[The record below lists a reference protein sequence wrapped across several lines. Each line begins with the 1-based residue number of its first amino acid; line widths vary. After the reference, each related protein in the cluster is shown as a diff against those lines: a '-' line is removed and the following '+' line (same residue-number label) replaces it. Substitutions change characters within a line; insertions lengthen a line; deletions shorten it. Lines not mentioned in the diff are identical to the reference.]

1 LIDST
6 FLLLI
11 AAAIALDVIY
21 IVVRRRAKRAGPASP
36 PSATTRSAPSRR
48 PLSLDVGLFI
58 AAALVFLITRL
69 IALDRWPIYFF
80 TDEAINAVRAAEFLS
95 NGLRDGHGVFLPTY
109 FQNEQYI
116 SLSTSVYAQ
125 VIPTALFGFSVF
137 VTRAVVVLITL
148 SGTLA
153 VGLIL
158 RDMFK
163 LRFWWIGPLLLSIT
177 PAWFLHTRTAFEHP
191 LWVAFYAWFLYFY
204 LRYRTGQPRH
214 LITTIIFGALSFYSY
229 NGGQLGVVLTSLLLL
244 IVDARYHWRTLRA
257 SPKLLIAAAGTV
269 IIAALPY
276 LRFYLQH
283 TDETVQ
289 HLRLLDSYW
298 TQPLPLSEK
307 LGRLI
312 QEYWN
317 GLRPDYW
324 FAPDNGRDL
333 IRHQMK
339 GYAQLPIFTLPFFVL
354 GLVLTLKRF
363 RLPSSRVVLIALLV
377 APVGGVLVA
386 ANILRDLVFVI
397 PATLLTSIGLIAV
410 LEWLTERFRLTR
422 RTAAEARSPG
432 ASPAQRAGYD
442 GAYRAVALSS
452 FAIITIINGV
462 MLYDATVNGP
472 TWYDNYGLTGLQ
484 YGGQAVFEEA
494 QNYLDT
500 HPGAE
505 VWIAPTWINGPDAIK
520 QFFAPADPRIK
531 YFDLDAV
538 LHQPY
543 TIDSLLM
550 VLTHDDYQRAIDS
563 GIFTTMAIER
573 TLPYPDHTPGFY
585 FVRLAYSPQA
595 AAIWAAERE
604 ARSRLVADTAVIA
617 GQTVTVTHS
626 PIDVGPI
633 QNIFD
638 GDPQTL
644 IRTADVNPAVIE
656 IEFSPPRTLSGV
668 RVSTGSM
675 EVALTAEVSIG
686 GDTRPGRYSGTFT
699 ELPADPTVELDFDQP
714 YAITRL
720 RLEIKDPRAT
730 DRANIHVREI
740 EFK

>member
-1 LIDST
+1 VLIDAT

-11 AAAIALDVIY
+11 AAAIVLDVIF

-36 PSATTRSAPSRR
+36 QSATPRPASGRR
-48 PLSLDVGLFI
+48 PLSLDTGLFG
-58 AAALVFLITRL
+58 ATALIFLITRL
-69 IALDRWPIYFF
+69 VALDRWPIYFF

-95 NGLRDGHGVFLPTY
+95 NGLRDSHGLFLPTY
-109 FQNEQYI
+109 FQNEQYL
-116 SLSTSVYAQ
+116 SLSLSVYAQ

-214 LITTIIFGALSFYSY
+214 LITAIIFGALSFYSY
-229 NGGQLGVVLTSLLLL
+229 QGGQLGVVLTGLLLL
-244 IVDARYHWRTLRA
+244 IADARYHWRTLRA
-257 SPKLLIAAAGTV
+257 SPKLLIATV
-269 IIAALPY
+269 STAIIAALPY
-276 LRFYLQH
+276 LRFYAQH
-283 TDETVQ
+283 ADEVAQ

-307 LGRLI
+307 LGRMI

-324 FAPDNGRDL
+324 FAPDSGRDL

-354 GLVLTLKRF
+354 GLILTLKRF
-363 RLPSSRVVLIALLV
+363 RAPASRVVLIALLV
-377 APVGGVLVA
+377 APIGGVLVA
-386 ANILRDLVFVI
+386 ANVLRDLVFVI
-397 PATLLTSIGLIAV
+397 PATILTSIGVIAV
-410 LEWLTERFRLTR
+410 LEWLTKRW
-422 RTAAEARSPG
+422 P
-432 ASPAQRAGYD
+432 
-442 GAYRAVALSS
+442 YRAVALSA
-452 FAIITIINGV
+452 FATLTIISSI

-484 YGGQAVFEEA
+484 YGGQAVLAEA
-494 QNYLDT
+494 RNYLDA
-500 HPGAE
+500 HPDSE
-505 VWIAPTWINGPDAIK
+505 VWIAPTWMNGPDAIK
-520 QFFAPADPRIK
+520 QFFAPDDPRIK
-531 YFDLDAV
+531 FFDLDAI

-543 TIDSLLM
+543 TINSLLM
-550 VLTHDDYQRAIDS
+550 VLTRDDYQRVIDS
-563 GIFTTMAIER
+563 GVFTTTDIER

-595 AAIWAAERE
+595 SAIWAAEQE
-604 ARSRLVADTAVIA
+604 SRSRLVADTAVIA

-626 PIDVGPI
+626 PIDIGSI
-633 QNIFD
+633 QDVFD

-644 IRTADVNPAVIE
+644 IRTAKANPAVIE
-656 IEFSPPRTLSGV
+656 IEFSPPRTLAGV
-668 RVSTGSM
+668 RVTTANM
-675 EVALTAEVSIG
+675 DVALTAEVAIG
-686 GDTRPGRYSGTFT
+686 GDARPGRYSGTFT
-699 ELPADPTVELDFDQP
+699 ELPPDPTVELDFDQP
-714 YAITRL
+714 YAVTRL
-720 RLEIKDPRAT
+720 RLEIKDPRAN
-730 DRANIHVREI
+730 DYANIHVREI